1 MGCRSAREEVACLRW
16 KSNWSRGFGGP
27 TRRDGRHKLVG
38 RRGVRKGIVFVA
50 ALEGVV
56 LVLVIGGVSL
66 WPDGVEHAESGVDCA
81 DPAECLEVPT
91 QPSRAS

>member
-1 MGCRSAREEVACLRW
+1 M
-16 KSNWSRGFGGP
+16 
-27 TRRDGRHKLVG
+27 G